1 MVYVTLSLPIPTE
14 SCKPQKFTLTSIT
27 ILTRSNCLFN
37 QGRLYFP
44 DSINYLSRLVHV
56 LISIIFRNPQYRETD
71 FLKLIQINSNIKY
84 ENDKTNIHIKN
95 NFTIYYSRDMCSP

>member
-44 DSINYLSRLVHV
+44 DSINYLSRLV

-71 FLKLIQINSNIKY
+71 LLKLIQINSNIK
-84 ENDKTNIHIKN
+84 
-95 NFTIYYSRDMCSP
+95 